1 MPLDKKKLKSAAKGA
16 AERQKERE
24 ARQERERLEAIHAEI
39 DPFLAALPEHLE
51 KDGFARYGLP
61 DHCGDIK
68 QVPPAAKYL
77 ADLCVGMGLTVE
89 VERDCEV
96 VGYSERCS
104 SDLVVRDPARPAK
117 K

>member
-1 MPLDKKKLKSAAKGA
+1 MPIDKEKLNSAAKDA
-16 AERQKERE
+16 AERQKERK
-24 ARQERERLEAIHAEI
+24 ARQERERMEAIHAQI
-39 DPFLAALPEHLE
+39 DPFLAALPDRLE

-61 DHCGDIK
+61 DHCRDIK
-68 QVPPAAKYL
+68 QVPPPWKYL
-77 ADLCVGMGLTVE
+77 ADLCVSMGLTIE

-96 VGYSERCS
+96 VGYSELCS